1 LAATSEGDTIS
12 AGFDTRGV
20 RRGGGRVRKRSGY
33 RRLLVL
39 GRLKRAW
46 RRQWLV
52 FFSIV
57 LLVCALGAYAVFARA
72 SPPLETAA
80 FFFPAAIFAGL
91 AITTL
96 RELSRN
102 TITSLSSLGR
112 LRDYPI
118 LGAAPVLSTRALK
131 ELPPDQ
137 RTPLGCVTM
146 QPASAFATAFRDLQG
161 SLGPEQIVAFIS
173 AVPGEG
179 ASMAALCAA
188 ASATQQGKRAL
199 LLDCDLRRRTF
210 TTALEH
216 EPTAG
221 LLEAIVEPDH
231 WRDFVDE
238 EVETGLHFIPAARP
252 PNAWR
257 SLAGVTGL
265 PLMLDR
271 MRDAYDLIVLDCPP
285 ALTSADGPVVA
296 RLADKCVIVVSWDAT
311 PIAALRET
319 MRVLRAR
326 ERVSAGIFVNRVPEG
341 YRFGRLRPN

>member
-1 LAATSEGDTIS
+1 MLSEQAFS
-12 AGFDTRGV
+12 ARSSRRGARRV
-20 RRGGGRVRKRSGY
+20 RRPRGHRRV
-33 RRLLVL
+33 LVL

-46 RRQWLV
+46 RRQRFV
-52 FFSIV
+52 FLGIV
-57 LLVCALGAYAVFARA
+57 LAVCALGAYAVVVRA
-72 SPPLETAA
+72 SPLLETAA
-80 FFFPAAIFAGL
+80 FFFPAALFAGL

-112 LRDYPI
+112 LRDYPV
-118 LGAAPVLSTRALK
+118 LGAAPILGARTLK
-131 ELPPDQ
+131 ELPPDN
-137 RTPLGCVTM
+137 RTPLGCMTM

-161 SLGPEQIVAFIS
+161 ALGPEQVVAFIS
-173 AVPGEG
+173 AFPGEG
-179 ASMAALCAA
+179 ASMAALCTA
-188 ASATQQGKRAL
+188 ASATQQGKRVL

-210 TTALEH
+210 TSALEH
-216 EPTAG
+216 EPAAG

-238 EVETGLHFIPAARP
+238 EIETGLHFMPAAKP

-296 RLADKCVIVVSWDAT
+296 RLADKSVIVVAWDAT
-311 PIAALRET
+311 PISALRDT
-319 MRVLRAR
+319 MRLLRAR
-326 ERVSAGIFVNRVPEG
+326 ARISAGIFVNRVPEG
-341 YRFGRLRPN
+341 YRFGRVRPN